1 LCAAIA
7 RKYSWIR
14 GTVLTLF
21 YISIFAACVVSA
33 LVFAWLFR
41 LITNVGSK
49 AIRTIRPGSDNGPTS
64 HLHVF
69 PDSILDKERVASIS
83 RTRALRSTDDAR
95 TGGDSSYFGPR
106 NDYSA
111 PLHAKVQ
118 LNSAGWINRED
129 RQTSGGRTYKV
140 NRRVKVREQNP
151 TYVNKPASW

>member
-1 LCAAIA
+1 
-7 RKYSWIR
+7 
-14 GTVLTLF
+14 LTLF

-49 AIRTIRPGSDNGPTS
+49 AIQAIRPGSDTGPAS

-69 PDSILDKERVASIS
+69 PDSIHDKERVAAIS
-83 RTRALRSTDDAR
+83 MARAVSSDDDAR
-95 TGGDSSYFGPR
+95 SGGDNFYFGSR

-111 PLHAKVQ
+111 PLHANVQ

-129 RQTSGGRTYKV
+129 KQTTCGRTYKV

-151 TYVNKPASW
+151 QHVSKPASW

>member
-14 GTVLTLF
+14 GSILTLF
-21 YISIFAACVVSA
+21 YISIFAASVVSA
-33 LVFAWLFR
+33 LVFTWLFR
-41 LITNVGSK
+41 LITKLGSK
-49 AIRTIRPGSDNGPTS
+49 AIRTIRPSSDKGPAS

-69 PDSILDKERVASIS
+69 PVSILDKETVASVS
-83 RTRALRSTDDAR
+83 RVRAVRPSDNSRS
-95 TGGDSSYFGPR
+95 GGDNSYFGPH
-106 NDYSA
+106 NDYST
-111 PLHAKVQ
+111 PLHVKVQ
-118 LNSAGWINRED
+118 LNSAGWISRED